1 MVTLVVLKAQALV
14 DTVADTLLE
23 ARAGTVGEKVL
34 DV

>member
-1 MVTLVVLKAQALV
+1 MVTLVDLKAQALV

-23 ARAGTVGEKVL
+23 AKAGTVGEKVL